1 MTNYI
6 AALVDELYQ
15 LGVHE
20 VVISP
25 GSRSTPLSMLFCEH
39 DYKTYVNIDERSAAF
54 FALGIAKEHKRPVV
68 LVCTSGTAV
77 ANYFPAVIEAKQSRI
92 PLIIL
97 SADRP
102 KELSQVGAPQSIDQ
116 NKIFGNYVNY
126 YEDLALPEENEAMYR
141 YVRVVMQK
149 AYSSSISDKHGV
161 SHINVPIREPLIPN
175 FEELDFS
182 SGRQIN
188 KFKYTKGSKSIAFDE
203 SDFKN
208 KNGIIICGEDQ
219 YSNYHNEIVSLA
231 NKLKAPILADPLSNI
246 RNLKS
251 EFIIDSYD
259 AFLKNDDVKVALKP
273 DYIIHFGAV
282 PVSKR
287 LQQYLKMYNDSIYYV
302 VNEGFDYRN
311 PSLSTTNYIEI
322 HPINFVNS
330 ITIVNIDSNYLNK
343 WLKYQRDMRKKL
355 NSVINEESFFEGK
368 IIKILQDE
376 LPEDSRLVIS
386 NSMAIRDIDY
396 FFESCNQKIKI
407 LCNRG
412 SNGIDGIVSTAL
424 GISTCDLPTILLTGD
439 LSFYHDL
446 NGLLIGKK
454 HNLNLIIILLNNN
467 GGGIFRYLPQSKQKN
482 FEYLFLTPH
491 NIKFEGLRELYDLNY
506 NKIYNYMNFEKAF
519 NKALE
524 YKGISV
530 VEAVID
536 SELSKKLHDIYTDL

>member
-15 LGVHE
+15 LGVRE

-68 LVCTSGTAV
+68 LICTSGTAA
-77 ANYFPAVIEAKQSRI
+77 ANYYPAVIEAKQSKV

-126 YEDLALPEENEAMYR
+126 YEELALPEENEDMYR

-149 AYSSSISDKHGV
+149 AYSSSISDEYGV

-182 SGRQIN
+182 SGRHIN
-188 KFKYTKGSKSIAFDE
+188 KFKYVKGNKSIAFDV

-208 KNGIIICGEDQ
+208 KNGIIICGGDQ
-219 YSNYHNEIVSLA
+219 YSDYHNEIISLA
-231 NKLKAPILADPLSNI
+231 NKLKAPILADPLSNM

-259 AFLKNDDVKVALKP
+259 AFLKNDDVKVVLKP

-287 LQQYLKMYNDSIYYV
+287 LQQYLKMHNNSLYYV
-302 VNEGFDYRN
+302 VNEVFEYRN
-311 PSLSTTNYIEI
+311 PLLSTTNYIEI
-322 HPINFVNS
+322 DPINFVNS
-330 ITIVNIDSNYLNK
+330 ISTRNTNTAYLNK
-343 WLKYQRDMRKKL
+343 WLKYQEGMRKKL
-355 NSVINEESFFEGK
+355 NSVIYEESFFEGK
-368 IIKILQDE
+368 IIKILQNE
-376 LPEDSRLVIS
+376 LPETSRLVIS

-396 FFESCNQKIKI
+396 FYESCDQKIKI

-412 SNGIDGIVSTAL
+412 ANGIDGIVSTAL
-424 GISTCDLPTILLTGD
+424 GVSTCEYPTILLTGD

-446 NGLLIGKK
+446 NGLLTGKK
-454 HNLNLIIILLNNN
+454 HNLNLVIILLNNN

-506 NKIYNYMNFEKAF
+506 NKIYNYIDFEKAF
-519 NKALE
+519 YKALK